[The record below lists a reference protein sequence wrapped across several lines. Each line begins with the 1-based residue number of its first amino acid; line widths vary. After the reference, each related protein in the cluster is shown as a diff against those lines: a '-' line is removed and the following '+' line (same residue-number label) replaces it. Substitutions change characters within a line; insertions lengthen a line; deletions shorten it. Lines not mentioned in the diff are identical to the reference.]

1 MSGFIRRLE
10 SLQGLFLRTMTPW
23 PLETG
28 EGSKIPPVYIP
39 HWEVVQ
45 FCPSV
50 VLAGNEAVAAVVP

>member
-1 MSGFIRRLE
+1 
-10 SLQGLFLRTMTPW
+10 MTPW